1 MFYEIH
7 EKDLWGYALHL
18 DPPNQLTP
26 QIFYGNLASFIQTQ
40 GFQFPSNTSGLSAD
54 RTLGRT

>member
-18 DPPNQLTP
+18 NPPNQLTP
-26 QIFYGNLASFIQTQ
+26 QIFYGNLDSFIQTQ
-40 GFQFPSNTSGLSAD
+40 GFQFPSTHPA
-54 RTLGRT
+54 